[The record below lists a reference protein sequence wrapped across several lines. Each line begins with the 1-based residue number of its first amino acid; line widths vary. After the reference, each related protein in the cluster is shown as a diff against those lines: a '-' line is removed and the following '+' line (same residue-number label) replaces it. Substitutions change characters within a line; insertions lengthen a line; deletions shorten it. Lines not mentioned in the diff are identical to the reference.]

1 MKQIEANWT
10 TIERLQTTPM
20 ALAAEVREL
29 ARGLVE
35 VKQILDERGAKQRVG
50 RPKKDEEGKNDNAV
64 S

>member
-35 VKQILDERGAKQRVG
+35 VKQILDERGTKVRVLKEKQ
-50 RPKKDEEGKNDNAV
+50 E
-64 S
+64 